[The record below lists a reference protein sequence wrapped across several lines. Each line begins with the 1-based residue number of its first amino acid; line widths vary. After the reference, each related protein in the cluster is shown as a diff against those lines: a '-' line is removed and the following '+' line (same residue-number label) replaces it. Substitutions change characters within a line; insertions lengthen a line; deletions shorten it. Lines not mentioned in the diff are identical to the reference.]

1 MLDWIEYDHPQ
12 KLDDHPQ
19 KLDDH
24 PQKLDEVCQTILME
38 YSGVENG
45 TKRSPHSFVR
55 CCRYTSSIYAV
66 Y

>member
-24 PQKLDEVCQTILME
+24 PQKLDEVCQTILMG
-38 YSGVENG
+38 YFGVEN
-45 TKRSPHSFVR
+45 
-55 CCRYTSSIYAV
+55 
-66 Y
+66 